1 VAVMQVEFIA
11 NTPSE
16 QCRMIF
22 VFHDFFPQSGE
33 VLGYSFCI
41 IIIKSMSFCGYRQ
54 THGDGQTTCLRFI
67 QDLLSIMRT
76 PSAYLISSLILEF
89 IHKVAASRPLYEIRF
104 AVT

>member
-1 VAVMQVEFIA
+1 IAVYLFDHLGDILHSIPYFWVAVMQVEFIA

-33 VLGYSFCI
+33 LLGYSFGI

-54 THGDGQTTCLRFI
+54 THGDGQTTYLRFI

-76 PSAYLISSLILEF
+76 PSTY
-89 IHKVAASRPLYEIRF
+89 
-104 AVT
+104 